1 MTLSWIFFKLSN
13 VEWWSLSQ
21 TLWFDTNFSLK
32 LRAHRAFAFVKNSP
46 FNEGLLCI
54 SKGQRM
60 EWKAQIKVMVIGFRP
75 FSTQLF
81 VKFLTCQSG
90 MWMKLCSIWFLLR
103 CSIFL
108 SSCWKCLIN
117 EKDSQ
122 FSPKITRTAINRTIF
137 GISPSFVPFLL
148 NDGLAL
154 LQFLLTL

>member
-1 MTLSWIFFKLSN
+1 MGFLDVNQESSNHLKSPFFKTAN
-13 VEWWSLSQ
+13 EHYTKIKTW
-21 TLWFDTNFSLK
+21 
-32 LRAHRAFAFVKNSP
+32 KNSP

-148 NDGLAL
+148 NDGWAL
-154 LQFLLTL
+154 LQFLSTL